1 MRASA
6 HNFSAADRAV
16 SRSIGDDLGIAMD
29 GNLEQKSIARYARE
43 LADRFGEAIALG
55 GDVADVPFV
64 HQVLAR
70 RTHRRYM
77 PKPVP
82 EPLLQLLIA
91 TMLCA
96 SSKSDFQ
103 QASLIRVTDPQTRT
117 AIAALIPEM
126 PWIGTAPEFFVFC
139 GDARRL
145 ERIGRL
151 RDRPVSN
158 GDLEGFFNA
167 AVDAAFAM
175 QTFVLAAEAA
185 GLGCCPIS
193 VIRNHITRVAEL
205 LALPDLV
212 FPVAGLCVGYP
223 ATAGHISLRL
233 PPSITVHRDRYDDSG
248 LPALLDA
255 YDRRRDARHSMSREQ
270 QRSVDR
276 FGYSEFYGWSEDKA
290 RQAAQPEEAAFARY
304 LMRHGFT
311 LD

>member
-1 MRASA
+1 M
-6 HNFSAADRAV
+6 
-16 SRSIGDDLGIAMD
+16 GD
-29 GNLEQKSIARYARE
+29 NLEKKSIDRYARE
-43 LADRFGEAIALG
+43 LEDRFGEAIALG
-55 GDVADVPFV
+55 GDVEDIPFV
-64 HQVLAR
+64 RQVLAR

-91 TMLCA
+91 TTLCA

-103 QASLIRVTDPQTRT
+103 QASLIRVSGQQTRA

-126 PWIGTAPEFFVFC
+126 PWIGTVPEFFVFC

-151 RDRPVSN
+151 RNRPVSN
-158 GDLEGFFNA
+158 GNLEGFFNA
-167 AVDAAFAM
+167 AVDAALAM

-185 GLGCCPIS
+185 ELGCCPIS
-193 VIRNHITRVAEL
+193 VIRNHITPVAEI

-233 PPSITVHRDRYDDSG
+233 PPSITVHRDRYDDAG
-248 LPALLDA
+248 LPALLDE
-255 YDRRRDARHSMSREQ
+255 YDRTRDARHSISREQ
-270 QRSVDR
+270 QRSADR
-276 FGYSEFYGWSEDKA
+276 FGYSEFYGWTEDKA
-290 RQAAQPEEAAFARY
+290 RQAAQPEGTAFPTY
-304 LMRHGFT
+304 LQRHGFT

>member
-1 MRASA
+1 
-6 HNFSAADRAV
+6 
-16 SRSIGDDLGIAMD
+16 MD
-29 GNLEQKSIARYARE
+29 GNFEQKTIGRYSQE
-43 LADRFGEAIALG
+43 LTHRFGEVIDLDG
-55 GDVADVPFV
+55 EVEDIPFL

-70 RTHRRYM
+70 RTHRSYA

-82 EPLLQLLIA
+82 EPLVRLLTA
-91 TMLCA
+91 AALCA

-103 QASLIRVTDPQTRT
+103 QASLIRVSDPQTR
-117 AIAALIPEM
+117 ADLASLIPEM

-151 RDRPVSN
+151 RNRPVSN
-158 GDLEGFFNA
+158 GRLEGFFNA
-167 AVDAAFAM
+167 AIDAALAM

-193 VIRNHITRVAEL
+193 VIRNHITRATEI

-223 ATAGHISLRL
+223 ATAGHVSLRL
-233 PPSITVHRDRYDDSG
+233 PPSITVHHDRYDDSG
-248 LPALLDA
+248 LPDLLDP
-255 YDRRRDARHSMSREQ
+255 YDRTRDARHSIPRAQ
-270 QRSVDR
+270 QRAPDR

-290 RQAAQPEEAAFARY
+290 RQAAQAEGADFPPHLR
-304 LMRHGFT
+304 RHGFT